1 MFASPLAIT
10 TRFCPHPG
18 FRSRAA
24 FKLIQLNRKFGFLQQ
39 SQVCIDLCAAP
50 GGWMQVA
57 KQNMPVS
64 SIVIGVDLFP
74 IKAVAG
80 CIALLED
87 ITTDKCKQALTR
99 ELQSWKADVVLHDGA
114 PNVGKNWLYDAY
126 QQICLTLNA
135 VKLAT
140 QFLRGGGWFITKVF
154 RSKDYNALLWV
165 LKQLFKKVHATKPS
179 ASRKESAEIF
189 VVCQHFIAPERIDP
203 KLLDAKYVFEEL
215 DLDAGS
221 KTVSLLHPDQ
231 KRIKAEG
238 YSEKDFS
245 QRTVLLVSDFIKH
258 TSGLTALQSV
268 SEIQFD
274 DEAINSHK
282 KTTQEIRE
290 CCKDIK
296 VLGRKDMRNLLNWW
310 KVLRAEMYPAE
321 VKTVVEAEAVPERKS
336 LSKEEIEDMEN
347 EELEKHIAELEE
359 EGSKDDK
366 RKKKHVQKA
375 RTKLNE
381 RLNLKMVIKGDAGP
395 QEEDN
400 EVFSLRQ
407 ITSAAQLEQL
417 QDQTPDM
424 VLEEEGQVGDE
435 FRPKYKRFVKGETVI
450 EDDGAYHDGSEAE
463 ESDDA
468 GGASDS
474 DDSERLGKM
483 GLDLGGSDSEGDED
497 RGRDRR
503 KKNGKKLR
511 GAAAKSL
518 VGKAERE
525 ENPLITDLDTRDKDT
540 KRQQRVQLWFEKD
553 NLKDMDDDVDE
564 DQDLDKLAG
573 QYKQKGVQVLGEE
586 PKPEMY
592 VGKKAKR
599 RARHGAKEDKSSD
612 DDDDDDSEGGDS
624 ADEAELNPTTTKRVG
639 GADGYE
645 VVVEKAKKIKL
656 NEEELALGH
665 LLVQSNKTRR
675 DLTESAWNRYAFNDD
690 NLPEWFVADEMAN
703 MRKEAPVTKELADE
717 YRRKLEEL
725 NVRPIKKVMEAKAR
739 KKRRAVKRFEKAKKK
754 AEQVLEN
761 ADSSAQE
768 KVRQIKK

>member
-1 MFASPLAIT
+1 M
-10 TRFCPHPG
+10 
-18 FRSRAA
+18 
-24 FKLIQLNRKFGFLQQ
+24 
-39 SQVCIDLCAAP
+39 CIDLCAAP

-74 IKAVAG
+74 IKTVAG
-80 CIALLED
+80 CIALIED

-189 VVCQHFIAPERIDP
+189 VVCQYYIAPERIDP

-221 KTVSLLHPDQ
+221 KTVSLLNPDQ

-245 QRTVLLVSDFIKH
+245 QRTVLKVSDFIKH
-258 TSGLTALQSV
+258 TNGLTALQSV

-274 DEAINSHK
+274 DETIATHK

-296 VLGRKDMRNLLNWW
+296 VLGRKDMRNLLAWW
-310 KVLRAEMYPAE
+310 KLLHAELHPAE
-321 VKTVVEAEAVPERKS
+321 VKEAPVEAEPVPARKD
-336 LSKEEIEDMEN
+336 LSREDIEDMEN
-347 EELEKHIAELEE
+347 EELERHIAELEA

-375 RTKLNE
+375 RAKLNE

-395 QEEDN
+395 QEEDH

-407 ITSAAQLEQL
+407 ITSVAQLEGL
-417 QDQTPDM
+417 QDQVPDM

-450 EDDGAYHDGSEAE
+450 DDDGAYHDGSEAE
-463 ESDDA
+463 ESDGEA
-468 GGASDS
+468 GASDS
-474 DDSERLGKM
+474 DDSERLGKI
-483 GLDLGGSDSEGDED
+483 GLDLGDSDGEEG

-518 VGKAERE
+518 VGGGAEKD

-553 NLKDMDDDVDE
+553 NLKGMDDDVDE

-573 QYKQKGVQVLGEE
+573 QYRQKGVQVLGEQA
-586 PKPEMY
+586 KVEMY

-599 RARHGAKEDKSSD
+599 RAQHGAKEDKS
-612 DDDDDDSEGGDS
+612 DDDDDDSDGGDS
-624 ADEAELNPTTTKRVG
+624 ADEAELNPSVERTTKRVG
-639 GADGYE
+639 GSDGYE

-675 DLTESAWNRYAFNDD
+675 DLTESAWNRYAFNDE

-717 YRRKLEEL
+717 YRKKLDEL

-754 AEQVLEN
+754 AEAVLEN

>member
-1 MFASPLAIT
+1 
-10 TRFCPHPG
+10 
-18 FRSRAA
+18 
-24 FKLIQLNRKFGFLQQ
+24 
-39 SQVCIDLCAAP
+39 
-50 GGWMQVA
+50 MQVA

-74 IKAVAG
+74 IKTVAG
-80 CIALLED
+80 CISLIED

-189 VVCQHFIAPERIDP
+189 VVCQYFIAPERIDP

-215 DLDAGS
+215 DLDS
-221 KTVSLLHPDQ
+221 KKQVSLLHPDQ

-238 YSEKDFS
+238 YTEKDLS
-245 QRTVLLVSDFIKH
+245 LRSVLKVSEFIKH
-258 TSGLTALQSV
+258 ASGLNALQGIG
-268 SEIQFD
+268 EIEFD
-274 DEAINSHK
+274 DEAITGHK
-282 KTTQEIRE
+282 RTTQEIRE

-310 KVLRAEMYPAE
+310 KVLHAEFHPAE
-321 VKTVVEAEAVPERKS
+321 VKTAEAEEEPAAAPKKD
-336 LSKEEIEDMEN
+336 LSKEEIEDMEF
-347 EELEKHIAELEE
+347 EELERHIAELEA

-366 RKKKHVQKA
+366 RKKKRVQKA
-375 RTKLNE
+375 RAKLNE

-407 ITSAAQLEQL
+407 ITSMAELEDL
-417 QDQTPDM
+417 QDQVPDM
-424 VLEEEGQVGDE
+424 VLNEGGEGGDE

-463 ESDDA
+463 ASDDD
-468 GGASDS
+468 GDHSDS
-474 DDSERLGKM
+474 DDSERLGKI
-483 GLDLGGSDSEGDED
+483 GLDLGSDEEAE
-497 RGRDRR
+497 RGHDRR
-503 KKNGKKLR
+503 KKNGKKVR
-511 GAAAKSL
+511 GAAAKAL
-518 VGKAERE
+518 VKKDD
-525 ENPLITDLDTRDKDT
+525 NPLITDLDTRDKDT

-553 NLKDMDDDVDE
+553 NLKGMDEDVDE

-586 PKPEMY
+586 RPDKEPEAERY

-599 RARHGAKEDKSSD
+599 RARHGAKEAKSSD
-612 DDDDDDSEGGDS
+612 DEGSDSDDGNS
-624 ADEAELNPTTTKRVG
+624 ADEAELTATTKRVG
-639 GADGYE
+639 GANGYE
-645 VVVEKAKKIKL
+645 VVENKPKKIKL
-656 NEEELALGH
+656 NEEELALGA
-665 LLVQSNKTRR
+665 LMVQSNKTRR
-675 DLTESAWNRYAFNDD
+675 DLVESAWNRYAFNDD
-690 NLPEWFVADEMAN
+690 NLPEWFVADEMEN
-703 MRKEAPVTKELADE
+703 MRKETPVTAELAEE
-717 YRRKLEEL
+717 YRKKLDEL

-754 AEQVLEN
+754 AEAVLEN